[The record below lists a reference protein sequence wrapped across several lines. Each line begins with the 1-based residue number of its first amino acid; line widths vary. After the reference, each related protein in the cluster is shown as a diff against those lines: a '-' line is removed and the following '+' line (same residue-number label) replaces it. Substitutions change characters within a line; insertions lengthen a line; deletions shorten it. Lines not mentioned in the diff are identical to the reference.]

1 MNYQINFS
9 ISKGRPRL
17 FIARSITV
25 WLTLMLVFATA
36 SVARTL
42 RDQPA
47 RNNLPILE
55 PGKPISRELSGG
67 EVHSYQIVLTARQ
80 FLHVAVD
87 QRGINLIVTL
97 FDPNGKRIAEL
108 EKQIASYGDKA
119 PACDYQYFD
128 NEADLRK
135 FIATNY
141 NSNFNYSTIAVNSTS
156 LAKCL
161 STFPAN
167 SNVYISIIYDV
178 KAGKGM
184 KISNGERICNPFS
197 ICCPPNCTPPPR
209 PTKSFALPQSFNPY
223 ANF

>member
-1 MNYQINFS
+1 MKKIFLSVSFVALATITWYA
-9 ISKGRPRL
+9 ISGFTMP
-17 FIARSITV
+17 SSTE
-25 WLTLMLVFATA
+25 
-36 SVARTL
+36 
-42 RDQPA
+42 D
-47 RNNLPILE
+47 
-55 PGKPISRELSGG
+55 
-67 EVHSYQIVLTARQ
+67 VLK
-80 FLHVAVD
+80 
-87 QRGINLIVTL
+87 
-97 FDPNGKRIAEL
+97 KRIAEL
-108 EKQIASYGDKA
+108 EKQIASYGNKA

-135 FIATNY
+135 FIASNY
-141 NSNFNYSTIAVNSTS
+141 SDKFNYSTIAVNSTS

-161 STFPAN
+161 STFPVN

-223 ANF
+223 ATF